1 MQVELRQANIALDAH
16 RALSL
21 KDAAGAEVEVVAG
34 HVWLTMDGDL
44 RDIFL
49 VPGESHSI
57 ERRGLT
63 AELAQAD
70 ATALPYA
77 SETFDAVVH
86 YGAINQFGDG
96 MQAAIDEI
104 LRVTKAGGL
113 VVLLDEGLPDEK
125 RDGWW
130 GRLLIRQNPLFASH
144 PPMHLLPQGSSPQVR
159 WVVRGLF
166 YEIRL
171 RKPAAPGA

>member
-57 ERRGLT
+57 GRDGLTIINAVEPSLVHVEPPQPRNPAWKRFLRSAWDYLVAVGEARARAHMRRGIH
-63 AELAQAD
+63 
-70 ATALPYA
+70 
-77 SETFDAVVH
+77 TF
-86 YGAINQFGDG
+86 
-96 MQAAIDEI
+96 
-104 LRVTKAGGL
+104 
-113 VVLLDEGLPDEK
+113 
-125 RDGWW
+125 
-130 GRLLIRQNPLFASH
+130 
-144 PPMHLLPQGSSPQVR
+144 
-159 WVVRGLF
+159 
-166 YEIRL
+166 
-171 RKPAAPGA
+171 